1 VAGVRALSLVL
12 LLLSLAFAGCGGD
25 DSGDDGD
32 GGSGSGASAET
43 ASFDADGFDITFDYP
58 EDMDLREEVTVNE
71 SAGAEATETVA
82 LAFDEDDAIVVQRF
96 DLNIEITDEN
106 LAMAKT
112 ELDGVIAQIDPEAGS
127 GEPVD
132 VGGFPGFEY
141 DLALEQP
148 EGARSR
154 YTVIFDGD
162 VEYIINCQ
170 ATDERREDMAAACET
185 ALGSVESR
193 EG

>member
-1 VAGVRALSLVL
+1 MVL
-12 LLLSLAFAGCGGD
+12 LLLCLAVAGCGGD
-25 DSGDDGD
+25 DGGGD
-32 GGSGSGASAET
+32 GPSPDT

-58 EDMDLREEVTVNE
+58 EEMELEDEVTVNE

-82 LAFDEDDAIVVQRF
+82 VAFDEDDAIVVQRF
-96 DLNIEITDEN
+96 DLQIEVTEDN
-106 LAMAKT
+106 LDMAKT

-127 GEPVD
+127 GERVD

-193 EG
+193 

>member
-1 VAGVRALSLVL
+1 MRYLSLAVL
-12 LLLSLAFAGCGGD
+12 LLCLTAAGCGGS
-25 DSGDDGD
+25 DSDGGGGS
-32 GGSGSGASAET
+32 GGSGSGSEDT

-58 EDMDLREEVTVNE
+58 EEMQLREEVTVNE

-82 LAFDEDDAIVVQRF
+82 LAYDEDDAIVVQRF
-96 DLNIEITDEN
+96 DLNIEVNEDN
-106 LAMAKT
+106 LDMAKT
-112 ELDGVIAQIDPEAGS
+112 ELDGVIAQIDPQAGS
-127 GEPVD
+127 GERVD

-154 YTVIFDGD
+154 YTVIFDGN

-170 ATDERREDMAAACET
+170 ATEERREDIAAACET
-185 ALGSVESR
+185 ALASVESR
-193 EG
+193 

>member
-1 VAGVRALSLVL
+1 MRALSTVL
-12 LLLSLAFAGCGGD
+12 LLLCLAVAGCGGD
-25 DSGDDGD
+25 GGGSDGGGSDGGGD
-32 GGSGSGASAET
+32 GPAVET
-43 ASFDADGFDITFDYP
+43 TSFDADGFEITFDYP
-58 EDMDLREEVTVNE
+58 DEMDLRDEVTVNE

-82 LAFDEDDAIVVQRF
+82 LAYDEDDAIVVQRF
-96 DLNIEITDEN
+96 DLNLEITEDN
-106 LAMAKT
+106 LDMAKT
-112 ELDGVIAQIDPEAGS
+112 ELDGVIAQIDPEAGG
-127 GEPVD
+127 GERVD

-141 DLALEQP
+141 DLELEEPQ
-148 EGARSR
+148 GGRSR

-170 ATDERREDMAAACET
+170 ATEERREDMAAACET

>member
-1 VAGVRALSLVL
+1 MRFLSTAL
-12 LLLSLAFAGCGGD
+12 LLLCLLAAGCGGGD
-25 DSGDDGD
+25 DSDGGGGGDGD
-32 GGSGSGASAET
+32 SPAQT

-58 EDMDLREEVTVNE
+58 QDLQLRDEVTVNE

-82 LAFDEDDAIVVQRF
+82 LAYDEDDAIVVQRF

-106 LAMAKT
+106 LDMAKT
-112 ELDGVIAQIDPEAGS
+112 ELDAVIAQIDPQAGS
-127 GEPVD
+127 GERVD
-132 VGGFPGFEY
+132 IGEFPGFEY
-141 DLALEQP
+141 DLELEQP
-148 EGARSR
+148 ETGRSR

-170 ATDERREDMAAACET
+170 ATDERREDIAAACET